1 MRKIKCKEYHEVN
14 KENWSQIIKL
24 NKLSEHFSACINR
37 TSTNNM
43 MKTHYSI
50 P

>member
-37 TSTNNM
+37 TTTNNM

>member
-1 MRKIKCKEYHEVN
+1 MRKIKHKKYIEVN

-24 NKLSEHFSACINR
+24 NKLSELSSACINR
-37 TSTNNM
+37 TTTNNM

-50 P
+50 L